1 MAQKNF
7 YYIGVMDSEVGMK
20 FVTSIHKQSKMA
32 IWDKNK
38 KPLAM
43 TQQTAKDYAE
53 ALNFNLIPA
62 TVVRTFWELDNQ
74 PCWVMTE
81 DEKNIDKLSSLVAD
95 VIKDVELR
103 IANIWQKDGLKAA
116 YNTDTD
122 VISVTNNKGYVVR
135 FEPIEYGENK
145 EVTTYGIY
153 PTAQMWELFSNTQG
167 NRELFVEQLENK
179 TGKRFV
185 FAEPTERKRD
195 RQLMRSDNAENV
207 NEPQRNEILELEPSN
222 TPDYYE
228 LLDGEG
234 ADLDLTLAEELA
246 KYAYETA
253 CSWTHER
260 QKEANMSLEIND
272 MGYSLNIT
280 REWGLTNEN
289 LRKVI
294 DKAEEIYNNEYADEE
309 LDLTQGNG
317 RSR

>member
-1 MAQKNF
+1 MAQKKLTRSSNNKVLAGVLGGLAEYF
-7 YYIGVMDSEVGMK
+7 EVDATLVRVCYAALSVLSAGFPGILLYI
-20 FVTSIHKQSKMA
+20 IMA
-32 IWDKNK
+32 
-38 KPLAM
+38 
-43 TQQTAKDYAE
+43 
-53 ALNFNLIPA
+53 LIIGG
-62 TVVRTFWELDNQ
+62 TFWELDNQ

-167 NRELFVEQLENK
+167 NRELFVEQLETK
-179 TGKRFV
+179 TEKTFV
-185 FAEPTERKRD
+185 FCDDKGT
-195 RQLMRSDNAENV
+195 LTNV
-207 NEPQRNEILELEPSN
+207 NSRER
-222 TPDYYE
+222 YYDE
-228 LLDGEG
+228 
-234 ADLDLTLAEELA
+234 
-246 KYAYETA
+246 
-253 CSWTHER
+253 
-260 QKEANMSLEIND
+260 
-272 MGYSLNIT
+272 
-280 REWGLTNEN
+280 
-289 LRKVI
+289 
-294 DKAEEIYNNEYADEE
+294 DEE